1 VELVGGFMNN
11 LNKDEKQSLLDI
23 FGKILISEVRDR
35 ALKISLNIVMQTTV
49 NNLDLERYKVF
60 TNLNNEEKEAMCD
73 LLSETITDTI
83 YRFLEMFEDYSDI
96 MELDLIQGDNK
107 YDIKLISEKIG
118 SEIACYEDD
127 GWIQRFSKI
136 GRFVL

>member
-1 VELVGGFMNN
+1 MNN

-35 ALKISLNIVMQTTV
+35 ALKISMNIVMQTTV

-107 YDIKLISEKIG
+107 YDIKLISEKWVAKLLVMKMTVG
-118 SEIACYEDD
+118 FNA
-127 GWIQRFSKI
+127 FLK
-136 GRFVL
+136 

>member
-35 ALKISLNIVMQTTV
+35 ALKISMNIVMQTTV

-107 YDIKLISEKIG
+107 YDIKLISEKMG

>member
-1 VELVGGFMNN
+1 MGGFTNN

-35 ALKISLNIVMQTTV
+35 ALKISMNIVMQTTV

-107 YDIKLISEKIG
+107 YDIKLISEKMG

>member
-1 VELVGGFMNN
+1 MNN

-35 ALKISLNIVMQTTV
+35 ALKISMNIVMQTTV

-83 YRFLEMFEDYSDI
+83 YRFLEMFEDYSVI

-107 YDIKLISEKIG
+107 YDIKLISEKMG

>member
-1 VELVGGFMNN
+1 MNN

-35 ALKISLNIVMQTTV
+35 ALKISMNIVMQTTV

-96 MELDLIQGDNK
+96 MELDLSLIH
-107 YDIKLISEKIG
+107 ISEPT
-118 SEIACYEDD
+118 
-127 GWIQRFSKI
+127 RH
-136 GRFVL
+136 

>member
-1 VELVGGFMNN
+1 MNN

-35 ALKISLNIVMQTTV
+35 ALKISMNIVMQTTV

-107 YDIKLISEKIG
+107 YDIKLISEKMVAKLLVMKMTVG
-118 SEIACYEDD
+118 FNA
-127 GWIQRFSKI
+127 FLK
-136 GRFVL
+136 

>member
-1 VELVGGFMNN
+1 MNN
-11 LNKDEKQSLLDI
+11 VSKDEKQSLLDI

-35 ALKISLNIVMQTTV
+35 ALKISMNIVMQTTV

-107 YDIKLISEKIG
+107 YDIKLISEKMG

>member
-1 VELVGGFMNN
+1 MELVGGFMNN

-35 ALKISLNIVMQTTV
+35 ALKISMNIVMQTTV

-107 YDIKLISEKIG
+107 YDIKLISEKMG

>member
-1 VELVGGFMNN
+1 MNN

-35 ALKISLNIVMQTTV
+35 ALKISMNIVMQTTV

-107 YDIKLISEKIG
+107 FDIKLISEKMG

>member
-1 VELVGGFMNN
+1 MNY

-35 ALKISLNIVMQTTV
+35 ALKISMNIVMQTTV

-107 YDIKLISEKIG
+107 YDIKLISEKMG

>member
-1 VELVGGFMNN
+1 MNN

-35 ALKISLNIVMQTTV
+35 ALKISMNIVMQTTV

-107 YDIKLISEKIG
+107 YDIKLISEKMG
-118 SEIACYEDD
+118 SEIACYVDD

>member
-1 VELVGGFMNN
+1 MNN

>member
-1 VELVGGFMNN
+1 MNN

-35 ALKISLNIVMQTTV
+35 ALKISMNIVMQTTV

-83 YRFLEMFEDYSDI
+83 YRFLEMFEDYSYI

-107 YDIKLISEKIG
+107 YDIKLISEKMG

>member
-1 VELVGGFMNN
+1 MGGFMNN

-35 ALKISLNIVMQTTV
+35 ALKISMNIVMQTTV

-107 YDIKLISEKIG
+107 YDIKLISEKMG